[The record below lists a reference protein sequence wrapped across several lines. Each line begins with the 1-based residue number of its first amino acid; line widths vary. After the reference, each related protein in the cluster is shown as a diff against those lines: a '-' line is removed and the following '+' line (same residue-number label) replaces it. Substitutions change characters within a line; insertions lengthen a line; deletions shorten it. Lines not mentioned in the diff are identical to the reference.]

1 MECHSL
7 GMFDNKKA
15 GAPLNIIPG
24 CLDWS
29 NTNLQVRW
37 FILINTT
44 NKLDQP
50 TIFLMKAFQ
59 FVAFVLQAYV
69 IRESWLS

>member
-24 CLDWS
+24 CVDWN

-37 FILINTT
+37 FILIKNTSDLV
-44 NKLDQP
+44 KP
-50 TIFLMKAFQ
+50 TVFLM
-59 FVAFVLQAYV
+59 
-69 IRESWLS
+69 